1 MDPITAINLEFA
13 RLAQADWSRA
23 AGDGRSE
30 HTTAAPRVSAI
41 DRLRPPGGASLTAL
55 GIWLLKLPA
64 RPLRAE
70 HES

>member
-13 RLAQADWSRA
+13 RLVEQDWSPPA
-23 AGDGRSE
+23 ADGLNE
-30 HTTAAPRVSAI
+30 PAMAAPRVSAI
-41 DRLRPPGGASLTAL
+41 GRLRALGGASLTTL
-55 GIWLLKLPA
+55 GIWLLKLPP